1 MAAKIPHITPAD
13 RPVNAT
19 APAEEVTAKNK
30 RMREENKR
38 TRELAAELNQMMESS
53 NTKLT
58 FVVDQQLKKAII
70 KVVDAETNKVIRQ
83 IPSEDSVRVAK
94 KVSRLM
100 GILYDDAM

>member
-1 MAAKIPHITPAD
+1 MATKIVHIAPAD
-13 RPVNAT
+13 RT
-19 APAEEVTAKNK
+19 AAVTPAADEVSAKNK
-30 RMREENKR
+30 RLREENKR
-38 TRELAAELNQMMESS
+38 TRELAAELNKMMESA

-83 IPSEDSVRVAK
+83 IPSEDSLRVAR

-100 GILYDDAM
+100 GILYDGSH

>member
-1 MAAKIPHITPAD
+1 MAAKIEHITPAD
-13 RPVNAT
+13 RAGAVTP
-19 APAEEVTAKNK
+19 PADDVSAKNK
-30 RMREENKR
+30 KLREENKR
-38 TRELAAELNQMMESS
+38 TRELAAELNKMMETA

-83 IPSEDSVRVAK
+83 IPSEDSLRVAR

-100 GILYDDAM
+100 GILYDGSL

>member
-1 MAAKIPHITPAD
+1 MATKIPHIAQAD
-13 RPVNAT
+13 RSAAVAS
-19 APAEEVTAKNK
+19 PAEEVSARNK
-30 RMREENKR
+30 RMRDENKR

-83 IPSEDSVRVAK
+83 IPSEDSLRVAK